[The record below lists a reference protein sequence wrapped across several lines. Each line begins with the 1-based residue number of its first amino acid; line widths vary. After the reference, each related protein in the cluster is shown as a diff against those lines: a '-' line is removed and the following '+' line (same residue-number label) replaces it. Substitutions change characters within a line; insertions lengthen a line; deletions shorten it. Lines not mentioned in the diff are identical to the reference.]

1 MSGPSALS
9 KPTVISSSNIGAHEF
24 IWGERTYVMGV
35 VNVTPDSF
43 SGDGVLSVIGDVQFA
58 IDQALRMED
67 EGADIIDIGGESTR
81 PASIYPDAQPVS
93 DDDEI
98 SRVIPVIEGLISR
111 LNIPISIDTRKASV
125 ARVAVRSGAA
135 LINDVSMLE
144 DPQMVRVIS
153 DMGVPIILS
162 HIRKNGHQD
171 DVVNEVIDD
180 LRVAANDLKKAKVS
194 QSKIIID
201 PGIGFAKNADQSI
214 ALLRNIHRLRA
225 EFELPVL
232 IGTSRKSFIGS
243 VTNESVEDR
252 RFGTAAT
259 VAWAVIAGVDIVR
272 VHDVLEMVKVV
283 KMTDTLARYFE
294 SGASHA

>member
-1 MSGPSALS
+1 MS

-24 IWGERTYVMGV
+24 IWGERTFVMGV

-43 SGDGVLSVIGDVQFA
+43 SGDGVLSVIGDVQSA

-81 PASIYPDAQPVS
+81 PVSIYPDAQPVS

-111 LNIPISIDTRKASV
+111 VNIPISIDTRKASV
-125 ARVAVRSGAA
+125 ARVAVRAGAA

-144 DPQMVRVIS
+144 DPQMIRVIS

-180 LRVAANDLKKAKVS
+180 LHGAVNDLKKSKVS
-194 QSKIIID
+194 QSQIIID
-201 PGIGFAKNADQSI
+201 PGIGFAKNSDQSI
-214 ALLRNIHRLRA
+214 ALLRDIHRFRT

-243 VTNESVEDR
+243 VTDETVEDR

-259 VAWAVIAGVDIVR
+259 VAWAVTAGVDIVR

-283 KMTDTLARYFE
+283 KMSDTLGRYFQ

>member
-1 MSGPSALS
+1 MSDPSALS

-43 SGDGVLSVIGDVQFA
+43 SGDGVLSVIGDVQSA

-81 PASIYPDAQPVS
+81 PVSIYPDALPVS

-98 SRVIPVIEGLISR
+98 SRVIPVIDGLITR
-111 LNIPISIDTRKASV
+111 LDIPISIDTRKASV
-125 ARVAVRSGAA
+125 ARVAVRAGAA
-135 LINDVSMLE
+135 LINDVSMME
-144 DPQMVRVIS
+144 DPQMIRVIS

-171 DVVNEVIDD
+171 DVVNDVIDD
-180 LRVAANDLKKAKVS
+180 LRGAVNDLKKATVS

-201 PGIGFAKNADQSI
+201 PGIGFAKNAVQAI
-214 ALLRNIHRLRA
+214 AFLRDIHRFRA

-243 VTNESVEDR
+243 VTDETVEDR

-259 VAWAVIAGVDIVR
+259 VAWAVTAGVDIVR

-283 KMTDTLARYFE
+283 KMSDTLGRYFQ

>member
-1 MSGPSALS
+1 MSDPSALS

-43 SGDGVLSVIGDVQFA
+43 SGDGVLSVIGDVQSA

-81 PASIYPDAQPVS
+81 PVSIYPDALPVS

-98 SRVIPVIEGLISR
+98 SRVIPVIDGLITR
-111 LNIPISIDTRKASV
+111 LDIPISIDTRQASV
-125 ARVAVRSGAA
+125 ARVAVRAVAA
-135 LINDVSMLE
+135 LINDVSMME
-144 DPQMVRVIS
+144 DPQMIRVIS

-171 DVVNEVIDD
+171 DVVNDVIDD
-180 LRVAANDLKKAKVS
+180 LRGAVNDLKKATVS

-201 PGIGFAKNADQSI
+201 PGIGFAKNAGQSI
-214 ALLRNIHRLRA
+214 ALLRDIHRFRA

-243 VTNESVEDR
+243 VTDETVEDR

-259 VAWAVIAGVDIVR
+259 VAWAVTAGVDIVR

-283 KMTDTLARYFE
+283 KMSDTLARHFK
-294 SGASHA
+294 SGASRA

>member
-1 MSGPSALS
+1 MSGLSALS
-9 KPTVISSSNIGAHEF
+9 KSTVISSSNIGAHEF
-24 IWGERTYVMGV
+24 IWGERTFVMGV

-43 SGDGVLSVIGDVQFA
+43 SGDGVLSVIGDVQSA

-81 PASIYPDAQPVS
+81 PVSIYPDALPVS

-98 SRVIPVIEGLISR
+98 SRVIPVIDGLITR
-111 LNIPISIDTRKASV
+111 LDIPISIDTRKASV
-125 ARVAVRSGAA
+125 ARVAVRAGAA
-135 LINDVSMLE
+135 LINDVSMME
-144 DPQMVRVIS
+144 DPQMIRVIS

-171 DVVNEVIDD
+171 DVVNDVIDD
-180 LRVAANDLKKAKVS
+180 LRGAVNDLKKATVS

-201 PGIGFAKNADQSI
+201 PGIGFAKNAGQSI
-214 ALLRNIHRLRA
+214 ALLRDIHRFRA

-243 VTNESVEDR
+243 VTDETVEDR

-259 VAWAVIAGVDIVR
+259 VAWAVTAGVDIVR

-283 KMTDTLARYFE
+283 KMSDTLARHFK
-294 SGASHA
+294 SGASRA

>member
-24 IWGERTYVMGV
+24 NWGERTYVMGV

-43 SGDGVLSVIGDVQFA
+43 SGDGVLSVIGDVQSA

-111 LNIPISIDTRKASV
+111 LNIPISIDTHKASV
-125 ARVAVRSGAA
+125 ARVAVRAGAA

-259 VAWAVIAGVDIVR
+259 VAWAVTAGVDIVR

-283 KMTDTLARYFE
+283 KMTDTLARYFK

>member
-1 MSGPSALS
+1 MSDPSALS

-43 SGDGVLSVIGDVQFA
+43 SGDGVLSVIGDVQSA

-81 PASIYPDAQPVS
+81 PVSIYPDALPVS

-98 SRVIPVIEGLISR
+98 SRVIPVIDGLITR
-111 LNIPISIDTRKASV
+111 LDIPISIDTRKASV
-125 ARVAVRSGAA
+125 ARVAVRAGAA
-135 LINDVSMLE
+135 LINDVSMME
-144 DPQMVRVIS
+144 DPQMIRVIS

-171 DVVNEVIDD
+171 DVVNDVIDD
-180 LRVAANDLKKAKVS
+180 LRGAVNDLKKATVS

-201 PGIGFAKNADQSI
+201 PGIGFAKNAGQSI
-214 ALLRNIHRLRA
+214 ALLRDIHRFRA

-243 VTNESVEDR
+243 VTDETVEDR

-259 VAWAVIAGVDIVR
+259 VAWAVAAGVDIVR

-283 KMTDTLARYFE
+283 KMSDTLARHFNG
-294 SGASHA
+294 GASRA